1 MRSGANPG
9 SSRPRRLLWGLL
21 GLILVSLVALAVA
34 INAGLAFPGLKP
46 SQWLPSDKLAQPSP
60 TPTPTKPQA
69 SRMDLQTLEGESIAQ
84 GTNTT
89 LIKANYFS
97 VKTYRL
103 EVLALPR
110 PVEVTI
116 DEQTLEVEKAWR
128 LTITGK
134 FGMYAIPYAVWIDD
148 AFAGIA
154 EIAPDLSAISVVLYD
169 SSLLA
174 DGATIAVSRDHY
186 YDRVELPEKLDLPQ
200 GQ

>member
-1 MRSGANPG
+1 MRPGANPG

-21 GLILVSLVALAVA
+21 GLILVSLVALALAVS
-34 INAGLAFPGLKP
+34 AGVPFPGLVP
-46 SQWLPSDKLAQPSP
+46 SQWLPSDNLAQPLA
-60 TPTPTKPQA
+60 TPTKPQA
-69 SRMDLQTLEGESIAQ
+69 SRMDLQTLEGETIAQ

-89 LIKANYFS
+89 LIKSDYFS

-134 FGMYAIPYAVWIDD
+134 FGVYAIPYAVWIDD
-148 AFAGIA
+148 SFAGIA
-154 EIAPDLSAISVVLYD
+154 EIAPELSAISVVLYD
-169 SSLLA
+169 SSLLR
-174 DGATIAVSRDHY
+174 DGATIAVSRGQFDP
-186 YDRVELPEKLDLPQ
+186 RVELPEKLDLP
-200 GQ
+200 